1 MVKRSFAS
9 LLAIMLVVICG
20 GFGLTTANASYP
32 ILKLERSGE
41 RLRLDVIGYLRKLE
55 TVIIRTLDPPLPHQ
69 GHHRR

>member
-32 ILKLERSGE
+32 ILKLDIGRGHADAETQAGFTAFTVGDSGTVVEASRS
-41 RLRLDVIGYLRKLE
+41 RSHL
-55 TVIIRTLDPPLPHQ
+55 
-69 GHHRR
+69 